1 MASGNI
7 NVETA
12 ETLLLGNESL
22 HSSPPSP
29 NNPLVG
35 DLSIQNP
42 NSLNI
47 TSMTAQRGTNDLVKT
62 NIHSSETLNNM
73 SNPTSNSLS
82 LSNIGQNSLNITS
95 IYTWEYHFQN
105 RDFFIRL
112 QHTLNLKLKWQLV
125 LLSVFVQKQR

>member
-73 SNPTSNSLS
+73 SNPTSNPL
-82 LSNIGQNSLNITS
+82 LLPNYGQNSHNITS
-95 IYTWEYHFQN
+95 LHSTSKI
-105 RDFFIRL
+105 
-112 QHTLNLKLKWQLV
+112 
-125 LLSVFVQKQR
+125 